1 MQKREFE
8 ITLRLG
14 AAEYTTQVTGI
25 GALLTTLEQT
35 MAALDHDSTGILD
48 TILDLSEYLDD
59 PAPID
64 FVAADDIY
72 VKTKEIVEKEG
83 VKCQKA
89 F

>member
-1 MQKREFE
+1 MPKREFE
-8 ITLRLG
+8 ITLRFG
-14 AAEYTTQVTGI
+14 EAKYTTQVTGI
-25 GALLTTLEQT
+25 GALFTTLEQT
-35 MAALDHDSTGILD
+35 MATLDHDSTGILD
-48 TILDLSEYLDD
+48 TILELSEYLDD

-72 VKTKEIVEKEG
+72 IKSKEIVEKEG

>member
-14 AAEYTTQVTGI
+14 ATEYTTQVTGI

-35 MAALDHDSTGILD
+35 MATLDHDSTGILD
-48 TILDLSEYLDD
+48 TILELSEYLDN

-72 VKTKEIVEKEG
+72 VTSKEIVEKEG

>member
-1 MQKREFE
+1 MAKREFE

-35 MAALDHDSTGILD
+35 MAAFGHDSTGILD

-59 PAPID
+59 PAPLNFI
-64 FVAADDIY
+64 VSDDIFI
-72 VKTKEIVEKEG
+72 KS
-83 VKCQKA
+83 KA
-89 F
+89 TEREADK

>member
-48 TILDLSEYLDD
+48 TILDLSTYLDD

>member
-1 MQKREFE
+1 MAKHEFE

-14 AAEYTTQVTGI
+14 EANYTTQVTGI
-25 GALLTTLEQT
+25 GALLATLEQT
-35 MAALDHDSTGILD
+35 MAERGHDSSGILD
-48 TILDLSEYLDD
+48 TILELATYLDD

-72 VKTKEIVEKEG
+72 IKSKEIVVKEG

>member
-1 MQKREFE
+1 MPKREFE
-8 ITLRLG
+8 ISLRLG
-14 AAEYTTQVTGI
+14 EAKYTTQVTGI

-48 TILDLSEYLDD
+48 TILDLSTYLDD

-64 FVAADDIY
+64 FIAADDIY
-72 VKTKEIVEKEG
+72 IKSKEIVEKEG

>member
-1 MQKREFE
+1 MPRREFE

-14 AAEYTTQVTGI
+14 EAKYTTQVTGI

-35 MAALDHDSTGILD
+35 MATLDYDSTGILD
-48 TILDLSEYLDD
+48 TILELSEYFDD

-72 VKTKEIVEKEG
+72 IKADVVVEKVG
-83 VKCQKA
+83 
-89 F
+89 

>member
-1 MQKREFE
+1 MQKRKFE

-14 AAEYTTQVTGI
+14 EAKYTTQATGI
-25 GALLTTLEQT
+25 GALFTTLEQT
-35 MAALDHDSTGILD
+35 MAELGHDSSGILD
-48 TILDLSEYLDD
+48 TILELATYLDD

-72 VKTKEIVEKEG
+72 IKSKEIVEKEG
-83 VKCQKA
+83 DKWQKA